1 MTLLEAV
8 NFILPR
14 INEHQVTSLGA
25 RSPTLQILLQS
36 IEDFKVQILVK
47 GWWFNTQR
55 NYLANPDVSGHIYAG
70 STALMVSAVERSG
83 VALVG
88 GRLKDMVSYTDV
100 FTEAVKLDVVHNVDF
115 EALPVSMQNWVKYA
129 VLIDQYNTDVGAT
142 ADMAEWEKQRRSAE
156 QSVLSEHLLNNKY
169 NTRMRLGYM
178 RMRRAMRGV

>member
-36 IEDFKVQILVK
+36 IEDFKVQILIK

-55 NYLANPDVSGHIYAG
+55 NYSASPDISGHVYPGA
-70 STALMVSAVERSG
+70 TALLVHSPNRANI
-83 VALVG
+83 AFVG
-88 GRLKDMVSYTDV
+88 GTLKDMVSYTDV
-100 FTEAVKLDVVHNVDF
+100 FTEPVVLNIVHNVDF
-115 EALPVSMQNWVKYA
+115 EDLPISIQNWVKYA

-156 QSVLSEHLLNNKY
+156 QSALSEHLLNSKY
-169 NTRMRLGYM
+169 NTRMRLGYS
-178 RMRRAMRGV
+178 RMRRAMRGS